1 MGENHPDCAT
11 SFNNIGFALD
21 RKGEYDKAIEYYEK
35 CLNIELKTLGE
46 KHPSIATTYSNIGF
60 AFENKGDYTNAIKFY
75 HQSKEV
81 KIIVFGK
88 KHTSVSLSFFNI
100 GRCFK
105 KLSKYKEA
113 IEAFKNGYK
122 YYRKGGFPFNIA
134 ECYERLGEGL
144 KAFDYFLE
152 SAEIRK
158 NDPDAGMNHNSTIE
172 TIQNAIRLAK
182 ELAKESELPEWMKNI
197 EL

>member
-1 MGENHPDCAT
+1 MEW
-11 SFNNIGFALD
+11 D
-21 RKGEYDKAIEYYEK
+21 RKGEFDKALDYYEK
-35 CLNIELKTLGE
+35 CLKIELKTLGE
-46 KHPSIATTYSNIGF
+46 EHPSIAISYSNIGF

-88 KHTSVSLSFFNI
+88 EHTSVSLIYFYI

-105 KLSKYKEA
+105 NLSEYNDA
-113 IEAFKNGYK
+113 IESFKNGYK
-122 YYRKGGFPFNIA
+122 YYQKGGFPFNIA

-152 SAEIRK
+152 SAELRK
-158 NDPDAGMNHNSTIE
+158 NDPEVGIEEEATID
-172 TIQNAIRLAK
+172 TVKNVLRLAIDMGRM
-182 ELAKESELPEWMKNI
+182 EELPDWIKQI